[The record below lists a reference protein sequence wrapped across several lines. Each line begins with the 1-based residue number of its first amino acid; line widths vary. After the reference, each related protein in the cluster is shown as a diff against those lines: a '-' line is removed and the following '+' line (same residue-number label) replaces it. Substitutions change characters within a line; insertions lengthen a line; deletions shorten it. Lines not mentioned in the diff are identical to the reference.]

1 MLPLEA
7 KQAKALADEANAAN
21 PAKAMEVTE
30 KAIKSAARK
39 GLYSDWVVLREVDAE
54 AILPILSVLGYH
66 TQVQPAE
73 QGKKLVQITWA

>member
-1 MLPLEA
+1 MNATE
-7 KQAKALADEANAAN
+7 AKALADEANAAN
-21 PAKAMEVTE
+21 PTKAMETAE

-73 QGKKLVQITWA
+73 QGKKLVQISWA